1 MKLSDRAFAGI
12 IHKALDRIP
21 AEISAHLENVAIT
34 VEKRPSLELLEEMGL
49 PPDEVLFG
57 VYQGE
62 SLTEQSLTYPPLYP
76 DSIILFKEPLE
87 DACETI
93 EELIEEI
100 EITVVHEV
108 AHFFGIGEERLV
120 ELGYE

>member
-1 MKLSDRAFAGI
+1 MKLSDKAFADI
-12 IHKALDRIP
+12 IHRALERMP
-21 AEISAHLENVAIT
+21 EEIRGCLDNVAIT
-34 VEKRPSLELLEEMGL
+34 VEKRPSRELLEEMGL
-49 PPDEVLFG
+49 PPGEVLFG

-62 SLTEQSLTYPPLYP
+62 SLPEQSLTYPPLYP
-76 DSIILFKEPLE
+76 DSIILFREPLE

-108 AHFFGIGEERLV
+108 AHFFGISEEQLI

>member
-21 AEISAHLENVAIT
+21 AEISVHLENVAIT
-34 VEKRPSLELLEEMGL
+34 VEKRPSGELLEEMGL

-62 SLTEQSLTYPPLYP
+62 SLPEQSLTYPPLYP

-93 EELIEEI
+93 EELTEEI